1 MEEKTKLNEAYL
13 QLGERRLLS
22 PMPRDKEKALW
33 QQLKSVIR
41 KEEAKW
47 QN

>member
-1 MEEKTKLNEAYL
+1 MEEKTLSALLRYL
-13 QLGERRLLS
+13 FHQRRLLS

>member
-1 MEEKTKLNEAYL
+1 MEEKTLSEIIYYL
-13 QLGERRLLS
+13 FCERRLLS